1 MSWSVRRIGKIKEMN
16 GAQSYLEIGVY
27 SGQTFLNVDLARKDA
42 VDPKFRFN
50 VDDYKSET
58 VRFFQMTSDEFWTT
72 APALAH
78 YDIIMI
84 DGLHTFEQ
92 AFRDFVC
99 SLSHSHER
107 TVWLIDDTVPS
118 DVFSAYPDQARS
130 YAERQ
135 RMGLQDFPW
144 HGDVFK
150 LVLALHDFFPT
161 VNYATIL
168 NSGNPQTLAW
178 YGQRTGFA
186 PVLNNLEA
194 ISRLAFFD
202 LEGLQRAFNFAEE
215 EPAFERLAEAGRGA
229 GWTRSP

>member
-1 MSWSVRRIGKIKEMN
+1 MSWSVRRIGKIKALN
-16 GAQSYLEIGVY
+16 GAQTYLEIGVY
-27 SGQTFLNVDLARKDA
+27 SGQTFLNVEFAHKDA

-50 VDDYKSET
+50 VDDHKSET
-58 VRFFQMTSDEFWTT
+58 VRFFEMTSDEFWTA

-92 AFRDFVC
+92 TFRDFVC
-99 SLSHSHER
+99 SLRHSRER

-118 DVFSAYPDQARS
+118 DVFSAFPDQTRS

-161 VNYATIL
+161 LSYGTIM

-178 YGQRTGFA
+178 YERRAGFA
-186 PVLNNLEA
+186 PILNSLEA
-194 ISRLAFFD
+194 ISRLTFFD
-202 LEGLQRAFNFAEE
+202 LEGLQRAFNFSEE
-215 EPAFERLAEAGRGA
+215 DPVFERLAAASA
-229 GWTRSP
+229 GWAAAQG